1 MIANANGVQTRNS
14 LGTSI
19 RVIALGYYD
28 GPTEGAIE
36 FKIGEVYRFT
46 MPDED
51 NQLASQSTVR
61 RFELSPLP
69 RDAIDRIATTL
80 APFCRPAWPVW
91 FPQWNF
97 PSREVEEAISTAV
110 DSILSEAGPVEW
122 HLATSSY
129 DTFENYHVVRAIAE
143 VLTD

>member
-1 MIANANGVQTRNS
+1 MNANANGVYTRNS
-14 LGTSI
+14 LGSPS

-36 FKIGEVYRFT
+36 FADGDVYRFS

-61 RFELSPLP
+61 RYELSPLAP
-69 RDAIDRIATTL
+69 DAIDRIATTL
-80 APFCRPAWPVW
+80 APFCRPAWPFW

-97 PSREVEEAISTAV
+97 PSREVEDAISTAV
-110 DSILSEAGPVEW
+110 DAVLSETGPVEW

-129 DTFENYHVVRAIAE
+129 DTFENYQAIRAIAE
-143 VLTD
+143 GLAH